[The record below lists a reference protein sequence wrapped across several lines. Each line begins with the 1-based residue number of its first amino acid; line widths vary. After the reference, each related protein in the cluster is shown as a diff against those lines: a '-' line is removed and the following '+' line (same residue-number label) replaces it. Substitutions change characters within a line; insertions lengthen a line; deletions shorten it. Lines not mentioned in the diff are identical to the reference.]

1 MGPVTTSGTPVEEF
15 LAIVRRDLG
24 AVDARL
30 LDAGDSLPP
39 EEIALSC
46 ALPGDRRLVAIFAE
60 MPPDADARRERLAM
74 LASSFHAIL
83 ETKERTRPARPPPA
97 LSLHEELTALVQRAG
112 AVDAVVIDARSPV
125 VWGTAGEERAAP
137 SLAPAADSAERLR
150 ASGGVR
156 ETEEQTEVARL
167 SRQYGLAGGISL
179 WMDPRATE
187 LVPRA
192 LCERHRIVPVGKHG
206 STLVIGMADPQNLD
220 AVHDVV
226 LVTGLNVDPVIA
238 GASMIALYARW
249 NDGRDTRTYDEVIA
263 AIPEEERARRETFAR
278 AAAVAWSRHLASRRA
293 VAAIRALPETGTLH
307 KGGHVHVT
315 VNEPGFGYVARS
327 FAAIYVLVLVYD
339 GPFDELGAKRSV
351 LAALPAIERQVV
363 ALPPLDPEPRMA
375 GVVAIRGRRPKKR

>member
-1 MGPVTTSGTPVEEF
+1 VATSGTPVEEF
-15 LAIVRRDLG
+15 LAIVKRDLG
-24 AVDARL
+24 AVDACIVES
-30 LDAGDSLPP
+30 GHEPP
-39 EEIALSC
+39 GEGFALGC
-46 ALPGDRRLVAIFAE
+46 ELPGDRRLVAIFSE
-60 MPPDADARRERLAM
+60 QPPDAEARGKRLEM
-74 LASSFHAIL
+74 LASSFHAML
-83 ETKERTRPARPPPA
+83 ETQGRARPARPHPA
-97 LSLHEELTALVQRAG
+97 LSLHDELAALVQRAG

-150 ASGGVR
+150 IVGGVR
-156 ETEEQTEVARL
+156 EVEEQTEVARL
-167 SRQYGLAGGISL
+167 SRQYGLAGGVSL

-249 NDGRDTRTYDEVIA
+249 NDGKDTRTYDEVIA
-263 AIPEEERARRETFAR
+263 AIPGEERPRREEFAR
-278 AAAVAWSRHLASRRA
+278 AAAAAWTRHLASRKA
-293 VAAIRALPETGTLH
+293 VTAIRALPETATLH
-307 KGGHVHVT
+307 RGGHVHVT

-327 FAAIYVLVLVYD
+327 FAAIYVLVVVYD
-339 GPFDELGAKRSV
+339 RPFDELLAKRAI
-351 LAALPAIERQVV
+351 LAALPAIERLVV

>member
-1 MGPVTTSGTPVEEF
+1 MATSGTPVEEF
-15 LAIVRRDLG
+15 LAIVKRDLG
-24 AVDARL
+24 AADARIVEPGQPL
-30 LDAGDSLPP
+30 PSDAF
-39 EEIALSC
+39 ALGC
-46 ALPGDRRLVAIFAE
+46 DLPGDRRLVAIFTEAPLE
-60 MPPDADARRERLAM
+60 PEARIQRLEM
-74 LASSFHAIL
+74 LAASFHAML
-83 ETKERTRPARPPPA
+83 DARDRARPARPPPA
-97 LSLHEELTALVQRAG
+97 MSLHEELSALVQRAG

-137 SLAPAADSAERLR
+137 SLAPAADSVERLR
-150 ASGGVR
+150 LVGGVR
-156 ETEEQTEVARL
+156 EVEEQTEVARL
-167 SRQYGLAGGISL
+167 SRQYGLAGGVSL

-249 NDGRDTRTYDEVIA
+249 NDGHDTRTYADVIA
-263 AIPEEERARRETFAR
+263 AIPEEERPRREMFAR
-278 AAAVAWSRHLASRRA
+278 AAAAAWSRHLASRKA
-293 VAAIRALPETGTLH
+293 VAAIRALPETATLN

-315 VNEPGFGYVARS
+315 VNETGFGYVARS
-327 FAAIYVLVLVYD
+327 FAAIYVLVIVYD
-339 GPFDELGAKRSV
+339 GPFDELGAKRAV
-351 LAALPAIERQVV
+351 LAALPAIERLVV

>member
-1 MGPVTTSGTPVEEF
+1 MATSGTPVEEF

-24 AVDARL
+24 AADARIL
-30 LDAGDSLPP
+30 APGEEPPP
-39 EEIALSC
+39 EGVALTC
-46 ALPGDRRLVAIFAE
+46 ELPGDRRLIALFPEA
-60 MPPDADARRERLAM
+60 PPDPDARLQRLSM
-74 LASSFHAIL
+74 LASSFHTVL
-83 ETKERTRPARPPPA
+83 EAKDRARPVRPPPA
-97 LSLHEELTALVQRAG
+97 LSLHEELAALAQRAF
-112 AVDAVVIDARSPV
+112 AVDAVVIDQRSPV

-150 ASGGVR
+150 AGGGVR

-167 SRQYGLAGGISL
+167 SRQYGLAGGVSV

-238 GASMIALYARW
+238 GASMLTLYTRW
-249 NDGRDTRTYDEVIA
+249 NDGRDTRTYADVMA
-263 AIPEEERARRETFAR
+263 AIPEEERPRREMFAR
-278 AAAVAWSRHLASRRA
+278 AAALAWSRHLASRRA
-293 VAAIRALPETGTLH
+293 IAAIRALPETATLH

-315 VNEPGFGYVARS
+315 VSEQSFGYVARS

-339 GPFDELGAKRSV
+339 RPFDELGAKRAV
-351 LAALPAIERQVV
+351 MAALPAIERLVV
-363 ALPPLDPEPRMA
+363 ALPPLDPEPRLA
-375 GVVAIRGRRPKKR
+375 GVVAIRGRRAKKR

>member
-1 MGPVTTSGTPVEEF
+1 MEEF

-24 AVDARL
+24 AADARIL
-30 LDAGDSLPP
+30 APGEEPPP
-39 EEIALSC
+39 EGVVLTC
-46 ALPGDRRLVAIFAE
+46 DLPGDRRLIALFPEA
-60 MPPDADARRERLAM
+60 PPDADARLRRLSM
-74 LASSFHAIL
+74 LASSFHTVL
-83 ETKERTRPARPPPA
+83 EAKDRTRPARPPPA
-97 LSLHEELTALVQRAG
+97 LSLHDELAALAQRAG
-112 AVDAVVIDARSPV
+112 AGDAVVIDQRSPV

-150 ASGGVR
+150 AGGGVR
-156 ETEEQTEVARL
+156 EAEEQTEVARL
-167 SRQYGLAGGISL
+167 SRQYGLAGGVSL

-187 LVPRA
+187 IVPRA

-238 GASMIALYARW
+238 GASMLALYTRW
-249 NDGRDTRTYDEVIA
+249 NDGRDTRTYAEVMA
-263 AIPEEERARRETFAR
+263 AIPEEERPRRETFAR
-278 AAAVAWSRHLASRRA
+278 AAALAWSRHLASRRA
-293 VAAIRALPETGTLH
+293 IAAIRALPETATLH

-315 VNEPGFGYVARS
+315 VSEPSFGYVARS

-339 GPFDELGAKRSV
+339 GPFDELGAKRAV
-351 LAALPAIERQVV
+351 MAALPAIERLVV

-375 GVVAIRGRRPKKR
+375 GVVAIRGRRAKKR

>member
-1 MGPVTTSGTPVEEF
+1 VATSGTPVEEF

-24 AVDARL
+24 AADARIVEP
-30 LDAGDSLPP
+30 GQEPP
-39 EEIALSC
+39 SEGFALGC
-46 ALPGDRRLVAIFAE
+46 DLPGDRRLVAIFSEA
-60 MPPDADARRERLAM
+60 PPDPEVRTQRLEM
-74 LASSFHAIL
+74 LASSFHAML
-83 ETKERTRPARPPPA
+83 EARDRSRPARPPPA
-97 LSLHEELTALVQRAG
+97 MSLHEELSALVQRAG

-137 SLAPAADSAERLR
+137 SLAPAADTAERIR
-150 ASGGVR
+150 SIGGVR
-156 ETEEQTEVARL
+156 EVEEQTEVARL
-167 SRQYGLAGGISL
+167 SRQYGLAGGVSL

-249 NDGRDTRTYDEVIA
+249 NDGHDTRTYDEVIA
-263 AIPEEERARRETFAR
+263 AIPEDERPRREVFAR
-278 AAAVAWSRHLASRRA
+278 AAAAAWSRHLASRKA
-293 VAAIRALPETGTLH
+293 VAAIRALPETATLH

-327 FAAIYVLVLVYD
+327 FAAIYVLVVVYD
-339 GPFDELGAKRSV
+339 HPFDELGAERAV
-351 LAALPAIERQVV
+351 RAALPAIERLVV

>member
-1 MGPVTTSGTPVEEF
+1 MATSATPVEEF

-24 AVDARL
+24 AADARIVEP
-30 LDAGDSLPP
+30 GQEPP
-39 EEIALSC
+39 SEGFTLGC
-46 ALPGDRRLVAIFAE
+46 DLPGDRRLVAIFSEA
-60 MPPDADARRERLAM
+60 PPDPEVRTQRLEM
-74 LASSFHAIL
+74 LAASFHTML
-83 ETKERTRPARPPPA
+83 ESRDRTRPLRPPPA
-97 LSLHEELTALVQRAG
+97 MSLHEELSALVQRAG

-137 SLAPAADSAERLR
+137 SLAPAADTAERIR
-150 ASGGVR
+150 SIGGVR
-156 ETEEQTEVARL
+156 EVEEQTEVARL
-167 SRQYGLAGGISL
+167 SRQYGLAGGVSL

-206 STLVIGMADPQNLD
+206 STLVIGMADPRNLD

-263 AIPEEERARRETFAR
+263 AIPEDERERREMFAR
-278 AAAVAWSRHLASRRA
+278 AAAIAWSRHLASRKA

-315 VNEPGFGYVARS
+315 VNDAGFGYVARS
-327 FAAIYVLVLVYD
+327 FAAIYVLVVVYD
-339 GPFDELGAKRSV
+339 RPFDELGAERAV
-351 LAALPAIERQVV
+351 RAALPAVERLVV

>member
-1 MGPVTTSGTPVEEF
+1 VSTSGTPVEEF

-30 LDAGDSLPP
+30 LDRG
-39 EEIALSC
+39 EEAPVEGFALAC
-46 ALPGDRRLVAIFAE
+46 DLPGDRRLVALFGEA
-60 MPPDADARRERLAM
+60 PPDADARLERLSM

-83 ETKERTRPARPPPA
+83 EPRERHRPARQPPA
-97 LSLHEELTALVQRAG
+97 LSLHEELAALAQRAG

-156 ETEEQTEVARL
+156 EIAEQTEVARL
-167 SRQYGLAGGISL
+167 SRQYGLAGGVSV

-249 NDGRDTRTYDEVIA
+249 NDGRDTRTYDEVMA
-263 AIPEEERARRETFAR
+263 AIPEDERPGREESAR
-278 AAAVAWSRHLASRRA
+278 AAAAAWSRHLASRRA
-293 VAAIRALPETGTLH
+293 IAAIRALPETGTLH

-315 VNEPGFGYVARS
+315 VNEATFGYVARS

-339 GPFDELGAKRSV
+339 GPFDELGAKRAV

>member
-1 MGPVTTSGTPVEEF
+1 MATSGTPVEEF

-24 AVDARL
+24 AVDARIVEPGQE
-30 LDAGDSLPP
+30 APAEGF
-39 EEIALSC
+39 ALGCS
-46 ALPGDRRLVAIFAE
+46 LPGDRRLIAIFTEA
-60 MPPDADARRERLAM
+60 PADAATAVERLEM
-74 LASSFHAIL
+74 LAASFHAML
-83 ETKERTRPARPPPA
+83 ETKDRARPVRPSPA
-97 LSLHEELTALVQRAG
+97 LSLHEELAALAHRAG

-150 ASGGVR
+150 VVGGVR
-156 ETEEQTEVARL
+156 EVEEQTEVARL
-167 SRQYGLAGGISL
+167 SRQYGLAGGVSL

-206 STLVIGMADPQNLD
+206 STLVIGMANPQNLD

-249 NDGRDTRTYDEVIA
+249 NDGRDTRTYDEVMA
-263 AIPEEERARRETFAR
+263 AIPEEERPRREMFAR
-278 AAAVAWSRHLASRRA
+278 AAAVAWSRHLASRKA
-293 VAAIRALPETGTLH
+293 IAAIRALPETGTLH
-307 KGGHVHVT
+307 RGGHVHVT
-315 VNEPGFGYVARS
+315 VNEPEFGYVARS
-327 FAAIYVLVLVYD
+327 FAAIYVLIVVYD
-339 GPFDELGAKRSV
+339 RPFDELLAKRAV
-351 LAALPAIERQVV
+351 LAALPAIERLVV

>member
-1 MGPVTTSGTPVEEF
+1 MDEF

-24 AVDARL
+24 AVDARI
-30 LDAGDSLPP
+30 LDPGQEPP
-39 EEIALSC
+39 AEGLTISC
-46 ALPGDRRLVAIFAE
+46 ELPGDRRLVAIFAE
-60 MPPDADARRERLAM
+60 APPDPAARLERLSM
-74 LASSFHAIL
+74 LVSSFHAML
-83 ETKERTRPARPPPA
+83 ETKERPRPARQPPA
-97 LSLHEELTALVQRAG
+97 LSLHEELTALAQRAG

-125 VWGTAGEERAAP
+125 VWGTAGEARAAP

-156 ETEEQTEVARL
+156 EIAERTEVARL
-167 SRQYGLAGGISL
+167 SRQYGLAGGVSV

-192 LCERHRIVPVGKHG
+192 LCERHRIVPVGKDG

-238 GASMIALYARW
+238 GTSMIALYARW
-249 NDGRDTRTYDEVIA
+249 NDGRDTRTYDEVMA
-263 AIPEEERARRETFAR
+263 AIPEEERPSREASAR
-278 AAAVAWSRHLASRRA
+278 AAAAEWSRHLASRRA
-293 VAAIRALPETGTLH
+293 IAAIRALPETATLH

-315 VNEPGFGYVARS
+315 VNEAKFGYVARS
-327 FAAIYVLVLVYD
+327 FAGIYVLVLVYD
-339 GPFDELGAKRSV
+339 GTFDELGAKRAI